1 MIVDSAHYKDGVR
14 QHEEALTPERAGELR
29 RSAGAGEFVWIGIHE
44 PGSGDLEQL
53 QNLFGLHELAV
64 EDAQQAHQRPK
75 IEDYGE
81 EVFLVL
87 KTAHYHEDQEEVHFG
102 EIHGFAGPGYV
113 ITVRHGPGSELATAR
128 QRLEARPDLVKLG
141 ASSAI
146 WAILDKVVD
155 DYIPVVDAMED
166 DIEEVEK
173 DVFDD
178 DIPAPTRRI
187 YHLKREV
194 IEFHRAVWPLLNPL
208 ETLEQGGFERV
219 PEELRSFF
227 RDVADHARR
236 VDEQVQSQRELL
248 TSVLQ
253 ANLSLVSVNQN
264 EVVKKIS
271 AVFGIIALPTFI
283 ASVYGM
289 NFDNMPELHWHYG
302 NPRVIGVMALWLGV
316 TVAFFRRI
324 AWFYPEFDAAAS
336 RARRRRSG
344 LRASPGRRAHPG
356 GDRLLPADAHALAR
370 GPARPRLEDRLLRLR
385 AGADRDRV
393 HLAARTPGRPARPG
407 AHGPAPAD
415 GRPGPAAD
423 RVRTDRAVAPASPSQ
438 PVARLAAPSRTPA
451 RRPAALGRRSVH
463 LARPG

>member
-1 MIVDSAHYKDGVR
+1 VIVDCAHYKDGVR
-14 QHEEALTPERAGELR
+14 QHEDSLTPEAAAEARRNAGQ
-29 RSAGAGEFVWIGIHE
+29 GEFVWIGLHE
-44 PGSGDLEQL
+44 PEAGDLDRL
-53 QNLFGLHELAV
+53 QELFGLHELAV

-75 IEDYGE
+75 IEDYGDD
-81 EVFLVL
+81 VFLVL

-102 EIHGFAGPGYV
+102 EIHVFAGVGYV
-113 ITVRHGPGSELATAR
+113 ITVRHGPGSELHSAR
-128 QRLEARPDLVKLG
+128 ERLEDRPDLVKLG

-146 WAILDKVVD
+146 WAVLDKVVD
-155 DYIPVVDAMED
+155 DYIPVVDSMED
-166 DIEEVEK
+166 DVEEVEK

-271 AVFGIIALPTFI
+271 AIFGIIALPTFI

-289 NFDNMPELHWHYG
+289 NFDNMPELHWQYG
-302 NPRVIGVMALWLGV
+302 YPLVIGVMALCVVV

-324 AWFYPEFDAAAS
+324 DW
-336 RARRRRSG
+336 
-344 LRASPGRRAHPG
+344 L
-356 GDRLLPADAHALAR
+356 
-370 GPARPRLEDRLLRLR
+370 
-385 AGADRDRV
+385 
-393 HLAARTPGRPARPG
+393 
-407 AHGPAPAD
+407 
-415 GRPGPAAD
+415 
-423 RVRTDRAVAPASPSQ
+423 
-438 PVARLAAPSRTPA
+438 
-451 RRPAALGRRSVH
+451 
-463 LARPG
+463 

>member
-1 MIVDSAHYKDGVR
+1 MIVDCAHYENGAR
-14 QHEEALTPERAGELR
+14 QHEEAL
-29 RSAGAGEFVWIGIHE
+29 SAEQAAEIRKRPQPGEFVWIGIHE
-44 PGSGDLEQL
+44 PERGDLERL
-53 QNLFGLHELAV
+53 RGLFDLHELAV
-64 EDAQQAHQRPK
+64 EDAQNAHQRPK
-75 IEDYGE
+75 IEDYGQD
-81 EVFLVL
+81 VFVVL
-87 KTAHYHEDQEEVHFG
+87 KTAHYHEDREIVHFG
-102 EIHGFAGPGYV
+102 EIHLFAGPGYM
-113 ITVRHGPGSELATAR
+113 ISVRHGPGSELHTAR
-128 QRLEARPDLVKLG
+128 ERLEARPDLVKLG

-146 WAILDKVVD
+146 WAVLDKVVD

-208 ETLEQGGFERV
+208 ELLEQGGFERV

-302 NPRVIGVMALWLGV
+302 YPLVIGVMALCVVV

-324 AWFYPEFDAAAS
+324 DW
-336 RARRRRSG
+336 
-344 LRASPGRRAHPG
+344 L
-356 GDRLLPADAHALAR
+356 
-370 GPARPRLEDRLLRLR
+370 
-385 AGADRDRV
+385 
-393 HLAARTPGRPARPG
+393 
-407 AHGPAPAD
+407 
-415 GRPGPAAD
+415 
-423 RVRTDRAVAPASPSQ
+423 
-438 PVARLAAPSRTPA
+438 
-451 RRPAALGRRSVH
+451 
-463 LARPG
+463 

>member
-14 QHEEALTPERAGELR
+14 QHEEALTPELAAEVRRA
-29 RSAGAGEFVWIGIHE
+29 AGPGEFVWIGIHDPE
-44 PGSGDLEQL
+44 PGDLEQYAK
-53 QNLFGLHELAV
+53 LFDLHELAV

-75 IEDYGE
+75 IEDYDDD
-81 EVFLVL
+81 VFVVL

-102 EIHGFAGPGYV
+102 EIHLFAGPGYM
-113 ITVRHGPGSELATAR
+113 ISVRHGPGSELHTAR
-128 QRLEARPDLVKLG
+128 DRLEARPDLIKLG

-146 WAILDKVVD
+146 WAVLDKVVD

-208 ETLEQGGFERV
+208 EMLEQGGFERV

-264 EVVKKIS
+264 EVVKRIS
-271 AVFGIIALPTFI
+271 AIAGIVAVPTFI

-289 NFDNMPELHWHYG
+289 NFEHMPELDWRLGY
-302 NPRVIGVMALWLGV
+302 PLCLAVMAGIALAL
-316 TVAFFRRI
+316 VAYFRRI
-324 AWFYPEFDAAAS
+324 DW
-336 RARRRRSG
+336 
-344 LRASPGRRAHPG
+344 L
-356 GDRLLPADAHALAR
+356 
-370 GPARPRLEDRLLRLR
+370 
-385 AGADRDRV
+385 
-393 HLAARTPGRPARPG
+393 
-407 AHGPAPAD
+407 
-415 GRPGPAAD
+415 
-423 RVRTDRAVAPASPSQ
+423 
-438 PVARLAAPSRTPA
+438 
-451 RRPAALGRRSVH
+451 
-463 LARPG
+463 